1 MSVDKEGPFSRS
13 GINDVD
19 EAEIFEGNENTLVMT
34 QTYTHT
40 FQCQYMLQKYP
51 FDTQVSISLSLKYV
65 RLCFRN
71 ALS

>member
-51 FDTQVSISLSLKYV
+51 FDTQVSIKP
-65 RLCFRN
+65 CP
-71 ALS
+71 